1 MNPNTDDFGTVT
13 NENAIKQSVRNLI
26 MTQFGERP
34 FQMDIGSR
42 VTGLLF
48 EPFDVFSAEDLKDE
62 IRNTIERLE
71 PRVEV
76 VTVDVILSESEDALD
91 VSLEYRI
98 VGEDLVQTI
107 EFLFAQYSVEE
118 ITVIVHLDV
127 HHKEQEFFKYL
138 SSVGILKSFQEGSI

>member
-1 MNPNTDDFGTVT
+1 MNPNTEDFGTVT
-13 NENAIKQSVRNLI
+13 NENAIKQSVRNLV

-62 IRNTIERLE
+62 ISNTIERLE

-91 VSLEYRI
+91 VSIEYRI
-98 VGEDLVQTI
+98 VGEELVQTI
-107 EFLFAQYSVEE
+107 EFLLER
-118 ITVIVHLDV
+118 T
-127 HHKEQEFFKYL
+127 
-138 SSVGILKSFQEGSI
+138 

>member
-1 MNPNTDDFGTVT
+1 MNPNTEDFGTVT
-13 NENAIKQSVRNLI
+13 NENAIKQSVRNLV
-26 MTQFGERP
+26 MTQFEERP

-42 VTGLLF
+42 VTGILF

-91 VSLEYRI
+91 VSIEYRI
-98 VGEDLVQTI
+98 VGEELVQTI
-107 EFLFAQYSVEE
+107 EFLLER
-118 ITVIVHLDV
+118 T
-127 HHKEQEFFKYL
+127 
-138 SSVGILKSFQEGSI
+138 